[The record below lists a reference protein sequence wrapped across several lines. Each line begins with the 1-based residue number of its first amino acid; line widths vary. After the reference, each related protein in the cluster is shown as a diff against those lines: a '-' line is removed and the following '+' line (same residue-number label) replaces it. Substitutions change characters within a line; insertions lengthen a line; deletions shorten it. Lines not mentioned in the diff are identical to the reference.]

1 MSAIHDGLREAR
13 RVLNESRGR
22 WELDEGLDQALKA
35 EEFRNE
41 FAARGMELARK
52 EARRILRRVADE
64 PSVAN
69 GGSQLFDALPGE
81 PMASTISLH
90 GADEGKYEY
99 KGALYATAKEMRE
112 YGAIKWEKVA
122 ESVRK
127 AEDLDDKIAFC
138 DQWWGSEDETVEDAL
153 KRAVAARAA
162 C

>member
-1 MSAIHDGLREAR
+1 
-13 RVLNESRGR
+13 
-22 WELDEGLDQALKA
+22 
-35 EEFRNE
+35 
-41 FAARGMELARK
+41 
-52 EARRILRRVADE
+52 
-64 PSVAN
+64 
-69 GGSQLFDALPGE
+69 
-81 PMASTISLH
+81 
-90 GADEGKYEY
+90 
-99 KGALYATAKEMRE
+99 MRE